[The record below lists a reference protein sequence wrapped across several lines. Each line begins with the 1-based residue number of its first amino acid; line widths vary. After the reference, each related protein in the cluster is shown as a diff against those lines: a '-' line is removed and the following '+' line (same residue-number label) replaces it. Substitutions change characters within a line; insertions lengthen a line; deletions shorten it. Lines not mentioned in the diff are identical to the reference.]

1 MYLAVVFARLL
12 RLWQATETPR
22 RVGVS
27 AFGFSGTNAHVILE
41 EAPTVSPVEVDE
53 DISRVNLLL
62 VSARDDDA
70 LRAQAHQLAAWLK
83 SHPTLDWR
91 DLVYSAASRRTH
103 FDLRAAVMGAG
114 PAEVEEALVALQQG
128 VSHPAVVKGSG
139 APAGKCAFLFSGQG
153 SQLPGMGRGLYEQH
167 PVFRRAFDEVV
178 GALDAHLPTPLG
190 PVVFAEAGSA
200 GAALLDTTEYT
211 QPALFALEVAQ
222 YRLWES
228 FGVRPDFMM
237 GHSLGELA
245 AAHVAG
251 VITLEDAAKLVSARG
266 RLMQACRSDG
276 AMASLEA
283 TEGEVRKRM
292 APHAGEVDIAGLNGP
307 RQTVIS
313 GTESTV
319 MELMSQFETM
329 GRRATRLNVS
339 HAFHSP
345 HMDSMLEEMRA
356 VSSTCKFHV
365 PTIALISGVTG
376 ERFRNRDLLSV
387 GYWARQVRQGVR
399 FLPAMQALE
408 AEGVTLFVECGP
420 AGTLSAMGSDCLGE
434 GASADVIPTARKGR
448 DEQESLSHALA
459 RLHTAGGDVNWE
471 AVTGGGGASGVILP
485 TYAFQ
490 RERHWLEERVES
502 QVGAGGSETEQRWWS
517 AVAAGSAEEVS
528 ELLGLPSE
536 LNEEVEAL
544 MPHLAAWRTRVEGD
558 QALQGWLYTEGW
570 TPLPEAAREQEDP
583 LGTWLLVAPESAR
596 SVSEGLR
603 EVIEAAGGAVVE
615 WSPGLDREYLVA
627 RLKGL
632 SMPLTRVVA
641 LSAWAVDV
649 PSDVAH
655 LPLGLQQTLVL
666 VQALL
671 ESEVSAPLWILTQG
685 AVSVNSDDLLLRP
698 LQNLLWGLGRAVGC
712 ERPEHFWGLVDLPEE
727 IDERTLLRLV
737 QHLRSVGD
745 EDQIALR
752 AGGAFSRRLLR
763 ADSTPTGPAWEPR
776 GTVVITGGTGALGQH
791 AARRLSERGVE
802 HLVLTSRR
810 GEHAPGAQ
818 ALKAELEARGT
829 RVTLAACDVSERE
842 QVREL
847 LSSLDR
853 GDTPLTAIIHAAG
866 VVNLA
871 RVEEL
876 GAEHLALELAA
887 KVSGAWHLHE
897 LLGDRSL
904 DAFILYSSIA
914 SLWGSSYHA
923 AYGAANAALDALALH
938 RRRQGLS
945 ATTLWWGPWADAG
958 MVSEGDGSAE
968 AELRKRGLSAMG
980 PEQALRGLELA
991 LTSGEGALGVVDVRW
1006 ERFAPV
1012 FTSQRASPFLSG
1024 VPEAREAMAGDL
1036 GTSIAGAASAFQE
1049 EVLRLPEAAR
1059 GARVR
1064 SVVAE
1069 VTATVLGLKDV
1080 STLNTRT
1087 GFLDLGLDSLMTVEL
1102 RRLLQERSGVAT
1114 PSTLAFD
1121 YPTVDAAAQ
1130 WLLGELTRD
1139 QGEQPAA
1146 REVSAA
1152 GASLDEPIAIVGV
1165 GLRLPGGVT
1174 TLDELWQALS
1184 DERDTVTPVP
1194 HERFDVEAIYD
1205 ADPDAPGSTYLREG
1219 SFVDD
1224 VASFDAGFFGIS
1236 PREAISLDPQH
1247 RLLLETGWTA
1257 LEDAGLRPADL
1268 QGSETGVFV
1277 GVGPNEYGQHRARP
1291 REAADAYSVT
1301 GSGMSFAAG
1310 RLAYHLGL
1318 QGPALSV
1325 DTACSSSLVALHL
1338 ATQSLR
1344 NGRCD
1349 VALVAGVQVLA
1360 SPDGFILLSRTRAV
1374 APDGRCKTFSAAA
1387 DGYGRGEGVG
1397 VLVTMRLA
1405 DARAQNRRVLGV
1417 VRGSAVNHDGAS
1429 SGITAPNGTS
1439 QQKVLRSAL
1448 RDAGLAPRDVDVI
1461 ECHGTGTRLGDPIEV
1476 QALAAVY
1483 GEGRDAAQPL
1493 QLGTVKT
1500 NVGHLESA
1508 AGVAG
1513 VLKVLA
1519 SLHHEG
1525 LPASLHASPLN
1536 PHVDWESLPVE
1547 VVSSLKPWPRSGRVR
1562 RAGVSAFGL
1571 SGTNAHV
1578 IIEEPQGGEEIA
1590 PARGEPNPFMP
1601 LLLSARDERALQV
1614 QAGRW
1619 AQWLQEHPEQKWG
1632 AMLRNAALARTHF
1645 DCRAAMRVSDHHEAL
1660 VELRGLAEGTSSPRT
1675 SLNADPVA
1683 GGLAFLFTG
1692 QGSQCL
1698 KMGRDL
1704 YDTFP
1709 VFASVFDELGH
1720 YLDAH
1725 LERPLRS
1732 VMFAERGSEEA
1743 ALLGQTA
1750 FTQPA
1755 LFAFEVA
1762 LAALWRAWGVEP
1774 AVLLGHSI
1782 GELSA
1787 ACVSGVLSREDAA
1800 RLVCARGRLMQACR
1814 ADGRM
1819 VSLQASELEVLKAL
1833 EEGGA
1838 GVDIAGLNAPNQ
1850 TVISGDAAAV
1860 LQVAERFEA
1869 LGLKTTTLDVSHA
1882 FHSAHME
1889 EMLEDFHE
1897 VARGCV
1903 FNPPQIPIV
1912 SNVTGEE
1919 ASGEEL
1925 ASPAYWVRQVRSAVR
1940 FVDGMQTLHGQG
1952 VTTFVECGPRGV
1964 LCGMGAACLV
1974 EESPRFVVSHRKGR
1988 PEARTLL
1995 AALSEVHVAGH
2006 DVDWRPVLQAE
2017 AAERVELPTYAF
2029 MGERFW
2035 LEESA
2040 RAASSAASTT
2050 GRWALAGH
2058 AHALPGGGALHI
2070 LEIGPGIQAY
2080 LGDHQVYG
2088 KVVVPGAFYVA
2099 VMLSVAA
2106 TRWPDQAVEVS
2117 DVQFVEA
2124 LWFDSARERVT
2135 MHVHLQPQGPD
2146 RFGVT
2151 LAAYRKGEW
2160 ITHATGAVGSSDEV
2174 PVERREPSE
2183 AAAGDVLD
2191 TAGMLE
2197 VLEAYSID
2205 WGPRWV
2211 WLQSVEESAEGR
2223 VGRLQVPPG
2232 VPVDAPIPGGLLDNS
2247 FSVPFL
2253 HEALREKDRVPRLPF
2268 GLKRL
2273 VWFGAAEEITDVS
2286 GDARAM
2292 GKDLQVS
2299 ELSWWDARGGLVA
2312 RLEGFTAR
2320 RAPKDLF
2327 LRGATLPL
2335 YQVAW
2340 QEAERVVQSLEPSS
2354 VVLGGDGQ
2362 LAETLGLAHVS
2373 DLDGVLA
2380 LSSAPARVVVAATAV
2395 LEGEVVDDVYRTTLQ
2410 TLRRLQRW
2418 FSEASLGESE
2428 AVWVTREALRTE
2440 AAVEEALVAPV
2451 SGAYRLEILER
2462 GRLDRLGFSP
2472 EAVGAVSPGTV
2483 RVRTQAVG
2491 LNFRFIIDA
2500 LGMFPGDAGL
2510 VGGDGVGVVTEV
2522 GAGVTHLAEGD
2533 RVLGLLDAVSESVV
2547 NASLLTRIP
2556 DALSFAEA
2564 ATLPVAF
2571 ITVAYG
2577 LRDLGRLRRGER
2589 VLIHAGA
2596 GGVGM
2601 VAVQYARHL
2610 GAEVFATASPPKW
2623 DALRA
2628 MGLDD
2633 AHIASSRDADFLER
2647 FQETTGGAGV
2657 DVVLNSL
2664 AGALTD
2670 AGLALLSEG
2679 GRFLEMGKTD
2689 LREPEAVAATHPGVE
2704 YTVFDIMPLI
2714 LNEPERVAT
2723 MLADAAQGYSEGWL
2737 HPLPVEVFPAARAP
2751 VAFRW
2756 MAQARHIGKVVLSFG
2771 ETDVGSAEQRGGL
2784 ASAGV
2789 GGLLR
2794 TARQE
2799 NTERRIRW
2807 VDVDS
2812 ATPDPGALSRALIA
2826 VEEPEVALRGDE
2838 VLVPRLRRCGGDE
2851 DFETR
2856 QVGGGSVLI
2865 TGGTGD
2871 LGAELARHL
2880 VTNHGVTHL
2889 VLTSRRGLDA
2899 AGAPELVEELVG
2911 LGAESVLVPT
2921 CDVAQWDDV
2930 KQLDAALVEG
2940 PPLRDVFHL
2949 AGVIDDGLLGTLTPE
2964 RVETV
2969 LSPKVKGTW
2978 NLHRWTRERALTHF
2992 VVFSSFSGLTGNP
3005 GQGSYAAANVFMDA
3019 LMAHRREAGLPG
3031 LSLAWGP
3038 WSTGGMLATLSDAER
3053 TRMERAGMV
3062 PLSAEEG
3069 FELMDR
3075 AMARPES
3082 VLVSAHLD
3090 PAQVQRQVNQGAPL
3104 PSLFK
3109 SLVSAKTT
3117 SPGLGP
3123 AGASALQRRLAALPV
3138 AEREASL
3145 LETLRSEVAQVLG
3158 LASGRSVNPT
3168 TSLQELGADS
3178 LMSVELRN
3186 RLVALTGATLPTTLV
3201 FDYPTTE
3208 ALTGFIL
3215 TQLDLKD
3222 APQGSGRPRRPAAQ
3236 QLDEPIAV
3244 VSMACRFPGGVE
3256 DPEALW
3262 ELLREGGDAITEVPK
3277 TRFDVNAVFDEDPDA
3292 VGKTYTRWGGFVGDV
3307 DAFDAAFFGISP
3319 REAKSIDPQERLL
3332 LETTWELFE
3341 RVGILPRS
3349 LVGSLT
3355 GVYLGISGNEYIQM
3369 AGMDP
3374 DSADAYS
3381 VLGTIHS
3388 AVAGRLSYWL
3398 GLEGPNMPVDTACS
3412 SSLVSLHLACQGL
3425 RQGECDMAIAGG
3437 VNLLLSAYGYVY
3449 FSRLKA
3455 MSPTGR
3461 CHAFSEDA
3469 DGYVRAEG
3477 CGVLLLKRLSDA
3489 QADGDEVLA
3498 LIRGSAVNQDGQSNG
3513 FTAPNGPA
3521 QQAVIRRALAV
3532 ADLAPAS
3539 VDYVECHG
3547 TGTALGDPIEVQ
3559 ALGAV
3564 YGEERPL
3571 ERPVVLGT
3579 VKSNIG
3585 HTESAAGVAGLM
3597 KVILSLNNDYIPQT
3611 LHVGTPNP
3619 RIPWDTLPVQI
3630 AVQAQEWTPGTAPRR
3645 AGVSSFGFSGTN
3657 AHVVL
3662 EEAPSTRDA
3671 TPLAP
3676 AAPGYATYPLLL
3688 SGESADALV
3697 GQADRLLG
3705 MLEGT
3710 PALRLEDLAFSLATT
3725 RTHFDH
3731 RAALSA
3737 GDVGTLKRALLEIV
3751 DHRELPAS
3759 VLRSP
3764 EELVEGR
3771 LVFLFTGQGSQRP
3784 GMGQALYGEYPVF
3797 KQALDDIAA
3806 AMAPHLEE
3814 PLLPVLFDAD
3824 SERLHQTQWTQPA
3837 LFALEVAL
3845 YRLWESWG
3853 VVPDLLIG
3861 HSVGELAAAHVA
3873 GVMSLE
3879 DAAHL
3884 VVARGRL
3891 MQALPGGGTMASLAL
3906 DEDTTGELLKD
3917 LGVEDA
3923 VSIAGLNAPA
3933 QSVVS
3938 GDTDAVEQVVERCEA
3953 MGHRAKRLVVSHAFH
3968 SQRMEPMLEAFAEV
3982 AGSVTFAAP
3991 KIPLVSNVS
4000 GTLADEA
4007 IASADYWTRHV
4018 REPVRFCDGIRVA
4031 MERGAAT
4038 FVELGPS
4045 PVLSG
4050 LGARCVGANDAPAWL
4065 PSLRARREEGA
4076 TLQEAVSRVHVR
4088 GHGVNW
4094 AGFFAPVA
4102 ARSIPLPVY
4111 AFQRKRYWLD
4121 PKRSTAGGLPGQ
4133 YPGHNDLAGSFC
4145 VQPDGGW
4152 LHFIPVGPSH
4162 QPYLSDHIIHGQ
4174 SIVAGAFH
4182 VGVLLAVAE
4191 EHFGAEGFVVE
4202 QIRFLR
4208 PLLADTDQVL
4218 QVALTSD
4225 DGGASYR
4232 ARTLMLEEDD
4242 GVVAQWALFVE
4253 GVIIPGGAAPVK
4265 AHTLES
4271 ARALCT
4277 ESVDVAGYYA
4287 DLAAVNI
4294 VWDPLWRWT
4303 LQAFAG
4309 PGGEGG
4315 FLELGPPE
4323 GLLSGNL
4330 PLHPVAID
4338 NGFAALKLGM
4348 EVGDD
4353 EETPQLP
4360 FAVDRIAWHRQPRG
4374 RLWTYTMP
4382 LELGDDHSR
4391 FDLTFWDEDG
4401 ELVAEFFS
4409 CTIKRAPEE
4418 LMLANAGASALDRW
4432 MFQVDW
4438 RAVERPTPA
4447 VEGSVALW
4455 ARREGVLLED
4465 VQRQLNDAGIDVIRL
4480 SEISAASAEP
4490 VSMVLALWEGDDD
4503 VKSSAHG
4510 VSADALAQ
4518 LQTLMG
4524 GDLAAPVVWIT
4535 RDAVGTGEADTVSG
4549 VGTSALWGLGRVAR
4563 NESVDLALRLL
4574 DVDDGGEGLVEALSL
4589 KDEPECALRAGE
4601 LLSPRLMK
4609 NAAPAPSDAPLVK
4622 GEGTVLIT
4630 GGLGALGQEVAR
4642 YLVNEQGVKHLLLTS
4657 RRGMGAPG
4665 AEALVQELRDA
4676 GAQVAV
4682 AGCDVSERASLD
4694 AALSS
4699 VEGEHPLCGVIH
4711 LAGLLDDGTLSELD
4725 SERLHRVLT
4734 PKVDGAWNLHQAT
4747 RDLTLDLFVLFSSAT
4762 GIIGGAGQGNYA
4774 AANAFLDALAQHRQ
4788 AQGLAGLSI
4797 AWGPWASGGM
4807 AAGLDDADKARMRRQ
4822 GLGALEVAAGMSL
4835 LKRSLEQPHALSVV
4849 MALDPGRLQQSIE
4862 RSGGEVPALYR
4873 GLIRI
4878 IPSSGT
4884 SASEL
4889 RARLEALPEEEQ
4901 LDEILAAIKD
4911 EIALVLG
4918 LSSGREV
4925 GANKSL
4931 QDLGI
4936 DSLMAV
4942 ELSKRMVAMTNV
4954 KLPATLI
4961 FDYPTPAAIAGKL
4974 MTDLNLTSAGTTGA
4988 TDKEKPPAARDLR
5001 ERGTEET
5008 LDVDA
5013 LTDDQVED
5021 ALDAILGELG

>member
-1 MYLAVVFARLL
+1 
-12 RLWQATETPR
+12 
-22 RVGVS
+22 
-27 AFGFSGTNAHVILE
+27 
-41 EAPTVSPVEVDE
+41 
-53 DISRVNLLL
+53 
-62 VSARDDDA
+62 
-70 LRAQAHQLAAWLK
+70 
-83 SHPTLDWR
+83 
-91 DLVYSAASRRTH
+91 
-103 FDLRAAVMGAG
+103 
-114 PAEVEEALVALQQG
+114 
-128 VSHPAVVKGSG
+128 
-139 APAGKCAFLFSGQG
+139 
-153 SQLPGMGRGLYEQH
+153 
-167 PVFRRAFDEVV
+167 
-178 GALDAHLPTPLG
+178 
-190 PVVFAEAGSA
+190 
-200 GAALLDTTEYT
+200 
-211 QPALFALEVAQ
+211 
-222 YRLWES
+222 
-228 FGVRPDFMM
+228 
-237 GHSLGELA
+237 
-245 AAHVAG
+245 
-251 VITLEDAAKLVSARG
+251 
-266 RLMQACRSDG
+266 
-276 AMASLEA
+276 
-283 TEGEVRKRM
+283 
-292 APHAGEVDIAGLNGP
+292 
-307 RQTVIS
+307 
-313 GTESTV
+313 
-319 MELMSQFETM
+319 
-329 GRRATRLNVS
+329 
-339 HAFHSP
+339 
-345 HMDSMLEEMRA
+345 
-356 VSSTCKFHV
+356 
-365 PTIALISGVTG
+365 
-376 ERFRNRDLLSV
+376 
-387 GYWARQVRQGVR
+387 
-399 FLPAMQALE
+399 
-408 AEGVTLFVECGP
+408 
-420 AGTLSAMGSDCLGE
+420 
-434 GASADVIPTARKGR
+434 
-448 DEQESLSHALA
+448 
-459 RLHTAGGDVNWE
+459 
-471 AVTGGGGASGVILP
+471 
-485 TYAFQ
+485 
-490 RERHWLEERVES
+490 
-502 QVGAGGSETEQRWWS
+502 
-517 AVAAGSAEEVS
+517 
-528 ELLGLPSE
+528 
-536 LNEEVEAL
+536 
-544 MPHLAAWRTRVEGD
+544 
-558 QALQGWLYTEGW
+558 
-570 TPLPEAAREQEDP
+570 
-583 LGTWLLVAPESAR
+583 
-596 SVSEGLR
+596 
-603 EVIEAAGGAVVE
+603 
-615 WSPGLDREYLVA
+615 
-627 RLKGL
+627 
-632 SMPLTRVVA
+632 
-641 LSAWAVDV
+641 
-649 PSDVAH
+649 
-655 LPLGLQQTLVL
+655 
-666 VQALL
+666 
-671 ESEVSAPLWILTQG
+671 
-685 AVSVNSDDLLLRP
+685 
-698 LQNLLWGLGRAVGC
+698 
-712 ERPEHFWGLVDLPEE
+712 
-727 IDERTLLRLV
+727 
-737 QHLRSVGD
+737 
-745 EDQIALR
+745 
-752 AGGAFSRRLLR
+752 
-763 ADSTPTGPAWEPR
+763 
-776 GTVVITGGTGALGQH
+776 
-791 AARRLSERGVE
+791 
-802 HLVLTSRR
+802 
-810 GEHAPGAQ
+810 
-818 ALKAELEARGT
+818 
-829 RVTLAACDVSERE
+829 
-842 QVREL
+842 
-847 LSSLDR
+847 
-853 GDTPLTAIIHAAG
+853 
-866 VVNLA
+866 
-871 RVEEL
+871 
-876 GAEHLALELAA
+876 
-887 KVSGAWHLHE
+887 
-897 LLGDRSL
+897 
-904 DAFILYSSIA
+904 
-914 SLWGSSYHA
+914 
-923 AYGAANAALDALALH
+923 
-938 RRRQGLS
+938 
-945 ATTLWWGPWADAG
+945 
-958 MVSEGDGSAE
+958 
-968 AELRKRGLSAMG
+968 
-980 PEQALRGLELA
+980 
-991 LTSGEGALGVVDVRW
+991 
-1006 ERFAPV
+1006 
-1012 FTSQRASPFLSG
+1012 
-1024 VPEAREAMAGDL
+1024 
-1036 GTSIAGAASAFQE
+1036 
-1049 EVLRLPEAAR
+1049 
-1059 GARVR
+1059 
-1064 SVVAE
+1064 
-1069 VTATVLGLKDV
+1069 
-1080 STLNTRT
+1080 
-1087 GFLDLGLDSLMTVEL
+1087 
-1102 RRLLQERSGVAT
+1102 
-1114 PSTLAFD
+1114 
-1121 YPTVDAAAQ
+1121 
-1130 WLLGELTRD
+1130 
-1139 QGEQPAA
+1139 
-1146 REVSAA
+1146 
-1152 GASLDEPIAIVGV
+1152 
-1165 GLRLPGGVT
+1165 
-1174 TLDELWQALS
+1174 
-1184 DERDTVTPVP
+1184 
-1194 HERFDVEAIYD
+1194 
-1205 ADPDAPGSTYLREG
+1205 
-1219 SFVDD
+1219 
-1224 VASFDAGFFGIS
+1224 
-1236 PREAISLDPQH
+1236 
-1247 RLLLETGWTA
+1247 
-1257 LEDAGLRPADL
+1257 
-1268 QGSETGVFV
+1268 
-1277 GVGPNEYGQHRARP
+1277 
-1291 REAADAYSVT
+1291 
-1301 GSGMSFAAG
+1301 
-1310 RLAYHLGL
+1310 
-1318 QGPALSV
+1318 
-1325 DTACSSSLVALHL
+1325 
-1338 ATQSLR
+1338 
-1344 NGRCD
+1344 
-1349 VALVAGVQVLA
+1349 
-1360 SPDGFILLSRTRAV
+1360 
-1374 APDGRCKTFSAAA
+1374 
-1387 DGYGRGEGVG
+1387 
-1397 VLVTMRLA
+1397 
-1405 DARAQNRRVLGV
+1405 
-1417 VRGSAVNHDGAS
+1417 
-1429 SGITAPNGTS
+1429 
-1439 QQKVLRSAL
+1439 
-1448 RDAGLAPRDVDVI
+1448 
-1461 ECHGTGTRLGDPIEV
+1461 V

-1483 GEGRDAAQPL
+1483 GEGRDLDLPL

-1525 LPASLHASPLN
+1525 LPASLHASPKN
-1536 PHVDWESLPVE
+1536 PHMDWESLPVE

-1578 IIEEPQGGEEIA
+1578 IIEEPQGGEEVA
-1590 PARGEPNPFMP
+1590 HDRGTPSPFMP

-1619 AQWLQEHPEQKWG
+1619 AQWLQQHPEQDWG
-1632 AMLRNAALARTHF
+1632 AVLRNAALSRTHF

-1660 VELRGLAEGTSSPRT
+1660 VELRGLVEGTSSPRT
-1675 SLNADPVA
+1675 SLNADPAA

-1709 VFASVFDELGH
+1709 VFASVYDELGH
-1720 YLDAH
+1720 YIDAH

-1755 LFAFEVA
+1755 LFAFEVS
-1762 LAALWRAWGVEP
+1762 LAALWRSWGVEP

-1819 VSLQASELEVLKAL
+1819 VSLQASEAEVLKAL

-1838 GVDIAGLNAPNQ
+1838 GVDIAGLNGPNQ
-1850 TVISGDAAAV
+1850 TVISGDATAV

-1869 LGLKTTTLDVSHA
+1869 LGRKTTTLDVSHA

-1897 VARGCV
+1897 VATGCV
-1903 FNPPQIPIV
+1903 FNPPQTAIV

-1919 ASGEEL
+1919 ASLEEL
-1925 ASPAYWVRQVRSAVR
+1925 TSPAYWVRQVRSAVR

-1952 VTTFVECGPRGV
+1952 VSTFVECGPRGV
-1964 LCGMGAACLV
+1964 LCGMAAACLA
-1974 EESPRFVVSHRKGR
+1974 EQSPRFVVSHRKGR

-1995 AALSEVHVAGH
+1995 AALSEVHVAGYE
-2006 DVDWRPVLQAE
+2006 VDWRPVLQAE
-2017 AAERVELPTYAF
+2017 AAERVDLPTYAF
-2029 MGERFW
+2029 MRERFW
-2035 LEESA
+2035 LEEST
-2040 RAASSAASTT
+2040 RAASSAVSTT

-2070 LEIGPGIQAY
+2070 LEMGPGIQGY

-2124 LWFDSARERVT
+2124 LWFDSERERVT
-2135 MHVHLQPQGPD
+2135 MHVHLQPQGEE

-2160 ITHATGAVGSSDEV
+2160 VTHATGAVGASDEV
-2174 PVERREPSE
+2174 PAQRREPSG
-2183 AAAGDVLD
+2183 AAEGDVLD

-2223 VGRLQVPPG
+2223 VGRLQVPLG

-2273 VWFGAAEEITDVS
+2273 VWFGAAEEITEVS

-2320 RAPKDLF
+2320 RAPKDIF
-2327 LRGATLPL
+2327 LRGSTLPL

-2340 QEAERVVQSLEPSS
+2340 QEADTVVQSLETST
-2354 VVLGGDGQ
+2354 VVLGGDGR
-2362 LAETLGLAHVS
+2362 LAALLGLEHVA
-2373 DLDGVLA
+2373 DLDGVLT
-2380 LSSAPARVVVAATAV
+2380 LSTPPARVVMDATAT
-2395 LEGEVVDDVYRTTLQ
+2395 LEGEVVEDVYRTTLQ

-2418 FSEASLGESE
+2418 FSEVSMEETE
-2428 AVWVTREALRTE
+2428 AVWVTREAVRTE
-2440 AAVEEALVAPV
+2440 AVVEEALVAPV

-2462 GRLDRLGFSP
+2462 GRLDRLGFVP
-2472 EAVGAVSPGTV
+2472 EVVGVVSPGTV
-2483 RVRTQAVG
+2483 RIKTQAVG

-2577 LRDLGRLRRGER
+2577 LADLGRLRRGER

-2610 GAEVFATASPPKW
+2610 GAEVFATASRPKW

-2633 AHIASSRDADFLER
+2633 AHIASSRDADFLEHFR
-2647 FQETTGGAGV
+2647 ETTGGEGV

-2737 HPLPVEVFPAARAP
+2737 QPLPVEVFPATRAS

-2771 ETDVGSAEQRGGL
+2771 ELSGTSVDEGGGL
-2784 ASAGV
+2784 SSASI

-2799 NTERRIRW
+2799 HSQRRTRW

-2812 ATPDPGALSRALIA
+2812 ATPDVSVLNRALNA
-2826 VEEPEVALRGDE
+2826 VEEPEVAVRGDE
-2838 VLVPRLRRCGGDE
+2838 VLVPRLRRCSGDE
-2851 DFETR
+2851 QREALP
-2856 QVGGGSVLI
+2856 VGEGTVLI

-2871 LGAELARHL
+2871 LGADLARHL
-2880 VTNHGVTHL
+2880 VTNHGVAHL

-2899 AGAPELVEELVG
+2899 VGAPELVEELVA
-2911 LGAESVLVPT
+2911 LGAETVLVAT
-2921 CDVAQWDDV
+2921 CDVAQWDEV
-2930 KQLDAALVEG
+2930 KQLDASLVDA

-2949 AGVIDDGLLGTLTPE
+2949 AGVIDDGLLNTLTPE

-2969 LSPKVKGTW
+2969 LAPKVKGAW
-2978 NLHRWTRERALTHF
+2978 NLHRWTRDRALTHF

-3019 LMAHRREAGLPG
+3019 LITHRREAGLPG

-3053 TRMERAGMV
+3053 TRMQRAGMV

-3075 AMARPES
+3075 ALARRES

-3090 PAQVQRQVNQGAPL
+3090 AAQVQRQVNEGAAL

-3109 SLVSAKTT
+3109 SLVSARRSASGT
-3117 SPGLGP
+3117 GGG
-3123 AGASALQRRLAALPV
+3123 GASALQKRLTALPA

-3145 LETLRSEVAQVLG
+3145 LETLRAEVAQVLG

-3186 RLVALTGATLPTTLV
+3186 RLVALTGATLPATLV

-3215 TQLDLKD
+3215 TQLELKD
-3222 APQGSGRPRRPAAQ
+3222 APQVTGRPRRPASQ

-3277 TRFDVNAVFDEDPDA
+3277 TRFDVNAVFDADPDA

-3374 DSADAYS
+3374 NSADAYS

-3388 AVAGRLSYWL
+3388 AVSGRLSYWL

-3437 VNLLLSAYGYVY
+3437 VNLLLSSYGYVY

-3489 QADGDEVLA
+3489 QADGDDVLA
-3498 LIRGSAVNQDGQSNG
+3498 VVRGSAVNQDGQSNG

-3532 ADLAPAS
+3532 ADMEPAS

-3564 YGEERPL
+3564 YGEDRPVD
-3571 ERPVVLGT
+3571 RPVVLGT

-3597 KVILSLNNDYIPQT
+3597 KVILSLKNEHIPKT
-3611 LHVGTPNP
+3611 LHVGTPNS

-3630 AVQAQEWTPGTAPRR
+3630 AVDSRDWTPGDAPRR

-3662 EEAPSTRDA
+3662 EEAPATRAVDM
-3671 TPLAP
+3671 PSSDSEGFLV
-3676 AAPGYATYPLLL
+3676 YPILL
-3688 SGESADALV
+3688 SGESEDALV
-3697 GQADRLLG
+3697 GQSERLLE
-3705 MLEGT
+3705 MLEG
-3710 PALRLEDLAFSLATT
+3710 ARKRRLEDLAFSLATT

-3731 RAALSA
+3731 RVALSA
-3737 GDVGTLKRALLEIV
+3737 GDVGSLKRTLHDMV
-3751 DHRELPAS
+3751 DHREIPAS

-3764 EELVEGR
+3764 EELVEGK

-3797 KQALDDIAA
+3797 KQALEAIAA
-3806 AMAPHLEE
+3806 AMEPHLEE

-3824 SERLHQTQWTQPA
+3824 SERLHQTRWTQPA

-3873 GVMSLE
+3873 GVMSLD
-3879 DAAHL
+3879 DAARL

-3891 MQALPGGGTMASLAL
+3891 MQELPDGGAMASLAL
-3906 DEDTTGELLKD
+3906 DEDSTGGLLED
-3917 LGVEDA
+3917 LGVGA
-3923 VSIAGLNAPA
+3923 SVSIAGLNSPT
-3933 QSVVS
+3933 QTVVS
-3938 GDTDAVEQVVERCEA
+3938 GDAEAVDRLVERCEVA
-3953 MGHRAKRLVVSHAFH
+3953 GHRVKRLVVSHAFH
-3968 SQRMEPMLEAFAEV
+3968 SHRMEPMLEAFAEV

-3991 KIPLVSNVS
+3991 KISIVSNVT
-4000 GTLADEA
+4000 GALADDS
-4007 IASADYWTRHV
+4007 IASAEYWGRHV

-4031 MERGAAT
+4031 MERGAET

-4050 LGARCVGANDAPAWL
+4050 LGGQCVEEGADPAWL

-4088 GHGVNW
+4088 GHAVNW

-4102 ARSIPLPVY
+4102 PRVLPLPAY
-4111 AFQRKRYWLD
+4111 AFQRKRYWLE
-4121 PKRSTAGGLPGQ
+4121 PQLATGGGLPGQ

-4174 SIVAGAFH
+4174 IIVAGAFH

-4253 GVIIPGGAAPVK
+4253 GVIIPGGAEPVK
-4265 AHTLES
+4265 AHSLES
-4271 ARALCT
+4271 ARSLCT
-4277 ESVDVAGYYA
+4277 EAVDVAGYYA

-4323 GLLSGNL
+4323 GLLSGNV

-4348 EVGDD
+4348 EVSDD

-4374 RLWTYTMP
+4374 RLWTYTRP

-4401 ELVAEFFS
+4401 QLVAEFFS
-4409 CTIKRAPEE
+4409 CTIKRAPEA

-4438 RAVERPTPA
+4438 RAVERPAPA
-4447 VEGSVALW
+4447 VEGTVALW
-4455 ARREGVLLED
+4455 ARRDGALLED
-4465 VQRQLNDAGIDVIRL
+4465 VQGQLNDAGIEVTRL
-4480 SEISAASAEP
+4480 SEISDVSAES
-4490 VSMVLALWEGDDD
+4490 VSMVLAVWEGDHD
-4503 VKSSAHG
+4503 VVSSVHG

-4518 LQTLMG
+4518 LQTLMAG
-4524 GDLAAPVVWIT
+4524 KLSAPVVWIT
-4535 RDAVGTGEADTVSG
+4535 RDAAATGEADAVSG

-4574 DVDDGGEGLVEALSL
+4574 DLDAGGEGLVEALSL
-4589 KDEPECALRAGE
+4589 KNEPECALREGE
-4601 LLSPRLMK
+4601 LLAPRLMK
-4609 NAAPAPSDAPLVK
+4609 NAAPAPSDAPLVNV
-4622 GEGTVLIT
+4622 EGTVLLT

-4642 YLVNEQGVKHLLLTS
+4642 YLVNEHGVKHLLLTS
-4657 RRGMGAPG
+4657 RRGMGSPG
-4665 AEALVQELRDA
+4665 AEALVEELRGA
-4676 GAQVAV
+4676 GAQVSV
-4682 AGCDVSERASLD
+4682 ATCDVSERTSLD
-4694 AALSS
+4694 EALSS
-4699 VEGEHPLCGVIH
+4699 VQGEHPLCGVIH
-4711 LAGLLDDGTLSELD
+4711 LAGLLDDGTIAELD
-4725 SERLHRVLT
+4725 SERLHRVLI

-4747 RDLTLDLFVLFSSAT
+4747 RDLKLDLFVLFSSAT
-4762 GIIGGAGQGNYA
+4762 GVIGGAGQANYA
-4774 AANAFLDALAQHRQ
+4774 AANAFLDALAQHRR
-4788 AQGLAGLSI
+4788 AQGLVGLSI
-4797 AWGPWASGGM
+4797 AWGPWSSGGM
-4807 AAGLDDADKARMRRQ
+4807 AAALDDADKARMRRQ

-4862 RSGGEVPALYR
+4862 RGGGDVPALYR

-4878 IPSSGT
+4878 IPSSTT

-4889 RARLEALPEEEQ
+4889 RSRLEALPEEER

-4961 FDYPTPAAIAGKL
+4961 FDYPTPGAIAGKL
-4974 MTDLNLTSAGTTGA
+4974 MTDLNLTSAGTPGA
-4988 TDKEKPPAARDLR
+4988 TDKEPPPAPRGLTARD
-5001 ERGTEET
+5001 TEET
-5008 LDVDA
+5008 IDVDA